1 MKTAVMMIA
10 LALGFVAI
18 AQNETPRPVQN
29 QVHSSFVQLNTLQ
42 QGLSPNQ
49 IFSDVYQLTPDDNL
63 NLVSELQDDLG
74 QLHKKYQQR
83 YKGIPVEGAQVTLH
97 YQDNAPTMIT
107 GYFAEID
114 QLNVKA
120 QVQNE
125 AALNRAKTKVNA
137 KVYAWE
143 SGHSMH
149 MDMEEPE
156 GELVVFTDNTGFAQ
170 PKLAYK
176 IDVYALEPLYR
187 ADVFVDAT
195 NGDILFENPR
205 IHDADVA
212 ATGTSSYNG
221 NVNFTADQ
229 NGTTYRLRHAADG
242 IETFDLNNGTNYG
255 NATDVISNSTNFTN
269 DPTAIQAHWGAE
281 QTHGYFQQKHN
292 RNSYNGSGAVIRSYV
307 HYSSGYVNA
316 FWDGSRMTYGDGDGV
331 NYGPLVSLDIVGHEI
346 AHGVTEYSANL
357 VYQRESGA
365 LNESF
370 SDIFGEAIENYAT
383 GSNNWQMGT
392 DIGIGGSGAIRSMN
406 NPNAFGDP
414 DTYGGSYW
422 KTPNCGTPA
431 QSNDYCGV
439 HSNSGVQN
447 KWFYILSQGESGTND
462 IGSNY
467 SVSAIGIDKA
477 ATIAYRNLTVYLST
491 NSTFADARAG
501 AIQSAEDLY
510 GAGSAEVIATT
521 NAWFAVGVGG
531 EYGTLGYCNSA
542 GGNSSYEWISNV
554 TVGSFSNNSGAAG
567 YTDFTGQT
575 VNVTAGTSES
585 ISLTPGFSGT
595 VYQEY
600 WKIWIDYNADGDFD
614 DAGELAFDPGSMSSA
629 TVTGSVAI
637 PSSASGV
644 TRMRVS
650 MKWNAAQ
657 TACESFSYGEVED
670 YTIDIG
676 IGGGGDITP
685 PSIPGNLVVSN
696 IAQSSANLNWT
707 ASTDNVGVDHYNVY
721 VGGSLQGTTT
731 GTSYSISGL
740 TANTTY
746 TLTVDAEDAAG
757 NTSIAS
763 SVNIT
768 TAVAPDNTAPTPP
781 SSLSASSITQTSVNL
796 NWTASTDNVGVDH
809 YNVYVGGSLQG
820 TTTGTSYSV
829 SGLTANTTYTLTVD
843 AEDATGNTSTS
854 SSVTITTSAAVD
866 NTAPTMPSSLSASN
880 TTQTSTDLSWGAST
894 DNVAVDHY
902 NVYVNGGLIGTT
914 TSTLASVTS
923 LLANTTYTMSVEA
936 EDAAGNTSGS
946 ASINVTTLSGGGGGP
961 VVLSADY
968 FESGWDGWSD
978 GGSDCARYGGT
989 RSWEGNYSIRLRD
1002 NSGSKSAMTSSSYD
1016 LTPHNQ
1022 VEVEFY
1028 FYPNSMENNE
1038 DFWLRYYDGSS
1049 WVTVGSWARGTA
1061 FNNNAFYT
1069 STVTLSNANYA
1080 FPSNAQFRFQCD
1092 ASGNGDRVYIDQVII
1107 TGSTVNNF
1115 MTPTGPV
1122 VSINRLKSGNADQR
1136 AFDENELRVYPVP
1149 AHDYLNIETDL
1160 EVQRISIYALDGKM
1174 LIVNEGDDLGDQIDV
1189 SALLSGAYILR
1200 IETEDEVITKKF
1212 TKE

>member
-1 MKTAVMMIA
+1 MKTAFMTIA
-10 LALGFVAI
+10 LALSFFAI

-29 QVHSSFVQLNTLQ
+29 QVHSSFIQLNTSQ

-49 IFSDVYQLTPDDNL
+49 IFSDVYQLTPDENL

-74 QLHKKYQQR
+74 QLHKKYQQL

-107 GYFAEID
+107 GYFAEIG

-156 GELVVFTDNTGFAQ
+156 GELVVFTDNNGFVQ

-221 NVNFTADQ
+221 NVSFTADQ
-229 NGTTYRLRHAADG
+229 NGTTYRLRQVADG

-255 NATDVISNSTNFTN
+255 NATDVISNSTNFTS

-307 HYSSGYVNA
+307 HYASGYVNA

-422 KTPNCGTPA
+422 KTPNCGTPS

-467 SVSAIGIDKA
+467 NVSAIGIDKA

-510 GAGSAEVIATT
+510 GVGSAEVIATT
-521 NAWFAVGVGG
+521 NAWYAVGVGS
-531 EYGTLGYCNSA
+531 EYGTIGYCNSA
-542 GGNSSYEWISNV
+542 GGNSSYEWIANV
-554 TVGSFSNNSGAAG
+554 TVGAFSNSSGAAG

-575 VNVTAGTSES
+575 INVNAGQNYSV
-585 ISLTPGFSGT
+585 SLSPAFSGS

-629 TVTGSVAI
+629 TVNGSLSI
-637 PSSASGV
+637 PAGASGI

-670 YTIDIG
+670 YTIDVG
-676 IGGGGDITP
+676 TGGGGDVIA
-685 PSIPGNLVVSN
+685 PSAP
-696 IAQSSANLNWT
+696 
-707 ASTDNVGVDHYNVY
+707 
-721 VGGSLQGTTT
+721 GSL
-731 GTSYSISGL
+731 
-740 TANTTY
+740 A
-746 TLTVDAEDAAG
+746 
-757 NTSIAS
+757 
-763 SVNIT
+763 
-768 TAVAPDNTAPTPP
+768 
-781 SSLSASSITQTSVNL
+781 ASSITQTSANL

-843 AEDATGNTSTS
+843 AEDAAGNISSASSVNITTAVVPDNTAPTPPSSLSASSITQTSANLNWTASTDNVGVDHYNVYVGGSLQGTTTGTSYSVSGLTANTAYTFTVDAEDAAGNTSS
-854 SSVTITTSAAVD
+854 ASSVTITTSAAVD

-894 DNVAVDHY
+894 DNVGVDHY

-914 TSTLASVTS
+914 TSASASVTS
-923 LLANTTYTMSVEA
+923 LSANTTYTMSVEA
-936 EDAAGNTSGS
+936 EDAVGNTSGS
-946 ASINVTTLSGGGGGP
+946 VSINVTTLSGGGGGP

-1002 NSGSKSAMTSSSYD
+1002 NSGTKSAMTSSSYD

-1092 ASGNGDRVYIDQVII
+1092 ASGNGDRVYIEQVII

-1122 VSINRLKSGNADQR
+1122 VSINKLKSGNADQR

-1174 LIVNEGDDLGDQIDV
+1174 LIINEGDDLGDQIDV

>member
-1 MKTAVMMIA
+1 MKTAFMTIA
-10 LALGFVAI
+10 LALSFFAI

-29 QVHSSFVQLNTLQ
+29 QVHSSFIQLNTSQ

-49 IFSDVYQLTPDDNL
+49 IFSDVYQLTPDENL

-74 QLHKKYQQR
+74 QLHKKYQQL

-107 GYFAEID
+107 GYFAEIG

-156 GELVVFTDNTGFAQ
+156 GELVVFTDNNGFVQ

-221 NVNFTADQ
+221 NVSFTADQ
-229 NGTTYRLRHAADG
+229 NGTTYRLRQVADG
-242 IETFDLNNGTNYG
+242 IETFDLNNGTNYS
-255 NATDVISNSTNFTN
+255 NATDVISNSINFTS

-307 HYSSGYVNA
+307 HYASGYVNA

-422 KTPNCGTPA
+422 KTPNCGTPS

-467 SVSAIGIDKA
+467 NVSAIGIDKA

-510 GAGSAEVIATT
+510 GVGSAEVIATT
-521 NAWFAVGVGG
+521 NAWYAVGVGS
-531 EYGTLGYCNSA
+531 EYGTIGYCNSA
-542 GGNSSYEWISNV
+542 GGNSSYEWIANV
-554 TVGSFSNNSGAAG
+554 TVGAFSNSSGAAG

-575 VNVTAGTSES
+575 INVNAGQNYSV
-585 ISLTPGFSGT
+585 SLSPAFSGS

-629 TVTGSVAI
+629 TVNGSLSI
-637 PSSASGV
+637 PAGASGI

-670 YTIDIG
+670 YTIDVG
-676 IGGGGDITP
+676 TGGGGDVIA
-685 PSIPGNLVVSN
+685 PSAP
-696 IAQSSANLNWT
+696 
-707 ASTDNVGVDHYNVY
+707 
-721 VGGSLQGTTT
+721 GSL
-731 GTSYSISGL
+731 
-740 TANTTY
+740 A
-746 TLTVDAEDAAG
+746 
-757 NTSIAS
+757 
-763 SVNIT
+763 
-768 TAVAPDNTAPTPP
+768 
-781 SSLSASSITQTSVNL
+781 ASSITQTSANL

-843 AEDATGNTSTS
+843 AEDAAGNISSASSVNITTAVVPDNTAPTPPSSLSASSITQTSANLNWTASTDNVGVDHYNVYVGGSLQGTTTGTSYSVSGLTANTAYTFTVDAEDAAGNTSS
-854 SSVTITTSAAVD
+854 ASSVTITTSAAVD

-894 DNVAVDHY
+894 DNVGVDHY

-914 TSTLASVTS
+914 TSASASVTS
-923 LLANTTYTMSVEA
+923 LSANTTYTMSVEA
-936 EDAAGNTSGS
+936 EDAVGNTSGS
-946 ASINVTTLSGGGGGP
+946 VSINVTTLSGGGGGP

-1002 NSGSKSAMTSSSYD
+1002 NSGTKSAMTSSSYD

-1122 VSINRLKSGNADQR
+1122 VSINKLKYGNADQR

-1174 LIVNEGDDLGDQIDV
+1174 LIINEGDDLGDQIDV